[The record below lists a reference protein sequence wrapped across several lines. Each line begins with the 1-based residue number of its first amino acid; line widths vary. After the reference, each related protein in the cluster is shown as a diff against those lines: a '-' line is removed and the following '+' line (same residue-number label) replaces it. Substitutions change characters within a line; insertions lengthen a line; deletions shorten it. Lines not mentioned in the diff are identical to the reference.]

1 MSRTAVICG
10 VGPGLGAAL
19 VRRFARGEYNVG
31 MVARSAGY
39 IQSLAAEF
47 GQGGARVLPV
57 TADIT
62 SPSQVA
68 RAFAQVREELGAVDV
83 LINHAGN
90 AAWKGFFDLTPEDF
104 ELSWRVCA
112 YGSLL
117 CCKEAAGDM
126 VSRNG
131 GAILFT
137 GATSAVRGRPG
148 ALAFSSAKFAVR
160 GLAWSLARELGPRG
174 IHVAHII
181 IDGVL
186 DTPRVR
192 AGESLAEDGPL
203 LDVDAAAGAYWDLVQ
218 QDRSAW
224 TFEIDLRPH
233 DEDFFT

>member
-10 VGPGLGAAL
+10 VGQGLGAAL
-19 VRRFARGEYNVG
+19 VRRFARGKYNVG

-39 IQSLAAEF
+39 IQRLAAEF
-47 GQGGARVLPV
+47 GQGGTRVLPV
-57 TADIT
+57 AADIT

-68 RAFAQVREELGAVDV
+68 RAFARVRQELGAVDV

-90 AAWKGFFDLTPEDF
+90 AAWKDFFDLTPEDF
-104 ELSWRVCA
+104 ESSWRVCA

-126 VSRNG
+126 VSGNG
-131 GAILFT
+131 GTILFT

-186 DTPRVR
+186 DTPQLRE
-192 AGESLAEDGPL
+192 GEGLAEGGPL
-203 LDVDAAAGAYWDLVQ
+203 LDVDAVARSYWDLVQ
-218 QDRSAW
+218 QDRSSW

>member
-1 MSRTAVICG
+1 MGKTAVICG

-31 MVARSAGY
+31 MVARSTGD
-39 IQSLAAEF
+39 IRRLAAEL
-47 GQGGARVLPV
+47 GHNGTKILPV
-57 TADIT
+57 AADIT
-62 SPSQVA
+62 SSCQVA
-68 RAFAQVREELGAVDV
+68 RAFARVREELGAVDV

-90 AAWKGFFDLTPEDF
+90 AAWKDFFELTPEDF
-104 ELSWRVCA
+104 ERSWRVCA

-126 VSRNG
+126 VSSKS

-160 GLAWSLARELGPRG
+160 GLAWSLARELGPKG
-174 IHVAHII
+174 IHVAHVI

-186 DTPRVR
+186 DTPRMR
-192 AGESLAEDGPL
+192 EGEDLAESEPL
-203 LDVDAAAGAYWDLVQ
+203 LDVDAVAQAYWDLAH
-218 QDRSAW
+218 QDSRAW